1 MYYSGE
7 RNVGGAAGNLLGTAN
22 TGGIPNLPVDSDL
35 LKKLKQ
41 PGTSPPPGFR
51 EQYGLPSGPD
61 QKSPNNTQFRQALGG
76 FTPVGNLGGLLAQ
89 AYPGASALG
98 GQMGMNM
105 GMPQGIPGMPTP
117 NVFSVR
123 PRVSYRESEEGG
135 LDLGGSVNIPIGKEG
150 RINVQGGYQP
160 ETNIMNLQ
168 GTIGQPPGT
177 QGLGLDFFVNRNL
190 NRKFPGGMD
199 DMGGQL
205 RYNTQF

>member
-1 MYYSGE
+1 MYYGGE
-7 RNVGGAAGNLLGTAN
+7 RNVAGAAGNLRGIAN

-41 PGTSPPPGFR
+41 PGTAPPPGFR
-51 EQYGLPSGPD
+51 EQYGLPSEPD
-61 QKSPNNTQFRQALGG
+61 QKSPSSTQFRQALGG
-76 FTPVGNLGGLLAQ
+76 FAPVGNLGGLLAQ

-105 GMPQGIPGMPTP
+105 GMPQGMPGMPAP

-123 PRVSYRESEEGG
+123 PRVFYREPEEGG

-160 ETNIMNLQ
+160 ETNMMNLQ